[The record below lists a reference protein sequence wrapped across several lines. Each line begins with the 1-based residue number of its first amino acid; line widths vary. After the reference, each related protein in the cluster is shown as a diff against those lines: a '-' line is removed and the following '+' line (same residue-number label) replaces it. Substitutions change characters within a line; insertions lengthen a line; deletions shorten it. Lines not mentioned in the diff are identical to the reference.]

1 MGCSRGKISLFPVQD
16 LEVGDGA
23 HCLLVRKVAMTM
35 GLGSTLT
42 SVMADGR
49 AWHAQAIVQVGMV
62 WSGNLGGQGHPLV
75 DDSKPELHA
84 NRESQVPRLAR
95 PCSRPFKMTG
105 RWMGK
110 LHGTTESQVMILK
123 LFPSLLLRHS
133 SQMLQDRI
141 TLAFQVLQ
149 ALISPKIVFWPLTMP
164 SLSQLPLGI
173 PVAPGIR
180 WVPFVFIC
188 Q

>member
-1 MGCSRGKISLFPVQD
+1 MACPGSCPGGEGLLREPWWPGPPTCGWQQTRFRCSI
-16 LEVGDGA
+16 
-23 HCLLVRKVAMTM
+23 
-35 GLGSTLT
+35 
-42 SVMADGR
+42 
-49 AWHAQAIVQVGMV
+49 
-62 WSGNLGGQGHPLV
+62 
-75 DDSKPELHA
+75 
-84 NRESQVPRLAR
+84 ESQVPRLAR

-123 LFPSLLLRHS
+123 LFPSLLLHHS
-133 SQMLQDRI
+133 FQMLHDRM

-180 WVPFVFIC
+180 WVPIVFIC